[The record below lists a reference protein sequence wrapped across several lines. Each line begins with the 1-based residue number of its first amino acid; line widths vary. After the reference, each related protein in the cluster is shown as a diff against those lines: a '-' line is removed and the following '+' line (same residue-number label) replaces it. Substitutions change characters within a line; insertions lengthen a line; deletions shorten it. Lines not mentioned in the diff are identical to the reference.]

1 MIFSQATCPM
11 VMSVSSLTSVC
22 SLMVTTYPVNDAFI
36 ANGAFIANDEFVVTS
51 ALSVGGKFVVDSVLT
66 ISVALA
72 VSSTLYH

>member
-22 SLMVTTYPVNDAFI
+22 SLMVTTYPVNDAFVVN
-36 ANGAFIANDEFVVTS
+36 AAFVLIS